1 MFCMHLEQTSRP
13 SLFTGD
19 NESLFELKEH
29 LPEATTGCIDS
40 CVSRRVLRPE
50 LSEVSMQP
58 KTYCKLFLCRWSLC
72 GYFYPDLLK
81 REVEPEFW
89 WVAPHRS
96 GYQLSVIVVFFASS
110 VTVRVGLDS
119 RCLRLCILIYHIWA
133 YGIRIICRL
142 FGYPSMLCQQ
152 LADVPKLIVPLLLFG
167 YVLGNTCMKALLFHS
182 IAQAVGSSDM
192 SCNHAWTKL
201 GVHVLYITIWYVI
214 YIYIHI
220 YINVCMHACMHT

>member
-96 GYQLSVIVVFFASS
+96 GYQLSGIVVFFASS

-152 LADVPKLIVPLLLFG
+152 LADVPKLIVPCCFSGMFLGTLAWKLFFSIPLPKLL
-167 YVLGNTCMKALLFHS
+167 VPRTCHATMHERNLEYTYYIILY
-182 IAQAVGSSDM
+182 DM
-192 SCNHAWTKL
+192 
-201 GVHVLYITIWYVI
+201 WYI
-214 YIYIHI
+214 YIYT
-220 YINVCMHACMHT
+220 YKCMHVCIHT